1 VSSVHTKHALEVHPN
16 IRVFRHP
23 DHIPKGQELH
33 EDLIEGLKNLS
44 FSPFHLAQLPGKQIE
59 SIYGASDDIV
69 LYW

>member
-1 VSSVHTKHALEVHPN
+1 VHTKHALEVHPN

-33 EDLIEGLKNLS
+33 TDLIEGLKNLS
-44 FSPFHLAQLPGKQIE
+44 FSPLHLAQLPGEQIK